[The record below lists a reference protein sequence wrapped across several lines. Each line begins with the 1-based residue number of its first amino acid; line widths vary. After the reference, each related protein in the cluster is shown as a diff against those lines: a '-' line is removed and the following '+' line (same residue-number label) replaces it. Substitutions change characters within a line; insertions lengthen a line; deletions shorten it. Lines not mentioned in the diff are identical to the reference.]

1 MCSGDEASD
10 SSVKIAYALGKLIAG
25 QGWILLSGGRK
36 RGAMN
41 SVNQGAKSAN
51 GLTIG
56 IIPTKDNDDTSDSV
70 DVSIVTGMGSARNN
84 INILSSDVTVVIA
97 DGISAGTASEAAMA
111 LKARR
116 NIILLGA
123 DEVTRSF
130 FQLLDKDLVLI
141 ATTPEETIAIIK
153 KLIN

>member
-1 MCSGDEASD
+1 
-10 SSVKIAYALGKLIAG
+10 
-25 QGWILLSGGRK
+25 
-36 RGAMN
+36 MN